1 MPAVLCSLK
10 PSYGNNL
17 SVHWQMND
25 KENTVNTYNETRS
38 SLLKEGNSVICDN
51 MDGPCGHYSLKQ
63 ASLWPALGSQSVL
76 LGPASL

>member
-1 MPAVLCSLK
+1 
-10 PSYGNNL
+10 
-17 SVHWQMND
+17 MND
-25 KENTVNTYNETRS
+25 KENTVNTYNETHS